1 MLFNCMIVEIFS
13 VRYLIEDSITE
24 WADDC
29 KLLSMFLVF
38 VKNKG
43 ALSEKFTATGL
54 ARKPSCCNWTSFLVF
69 MLDLDVN
76 SQKVQ

>member
-1 MLFNCMIVEIFS
+1 MIVEIFS
-13 VRYLIEDSITE
+13 VGCPIEDSITE
-24 WADDC
+24 WADDG

-43 ALSEKFTATGL
+43 ALGEKFAATGL

-69 MLDLDVN
+69 MLDLDVHP
-76 SQKVQ
+76 QQIQ